1 MYLLTDV
8 TTNICHI
15 CQMVLSGASKE
26 RIPLLYYRMVAKTF
40 CGGEEF
46 FEEVVLLAGAASL
59 TYLVLECLKN
69 HVELV
74 QILGQ
79 PCFLVVRPLHL
90 VTLEGVENFF

>member
-1 MYLLTDV
+1 MYLLAV
-8 TTNICHI
+8 TTNIVHT
-15 CQMVLSGASKE
+15 CQMLLSGASKE
-26 RIPLLYYRMVAKTF
+26 RIPLFNYRVVAKTF

-46 FEEVVLLAGAASL
+46 FEEVVLLASTAPL

>member
-1 MYLLTDV
+1 
-8 TTNICHI
+8 
-15 CQMVLSGASKE
+15 MVSSGASKE